1 MYGPPYFNQN
11 GYTPLAGLGQQYD
24 PALERHNL
32 FETIKASIMGRPV
45 QQPIQQTGRR
55 IDPVMHRAIR
65 SSNQPAPQST
75 GEGIA
80 QGLGHIVDGFAQRH
94 AARGPFPEM
103 PGGGQPGP
111 LMGLANMFGFSRGGL
126 Y

>member
-1 MYGPPYFNQN
+1 MNQYFDPSM
-11 GYTPLAGLGQQYD
+11 PLAGMGQRPD
-24 PALERHNL
+24 PARDRQNL
-32 FETIKASIMGRPV
+32 FDAIRASIMGRPV
-45 QQPIQQTGRR
+45 QQPSQQTGRR
-55 IDPVMHRAIR
+55 IDPVFQRGTILGAA
-65 SSNQPAPQST
+65 QPAPRST
-75 GEGIA
+75 SEGVA

-111 LMGLANMFGFSRGGL
+111 LMGLANIFGFSRGGL